1 MVQGSAVVCV
11 ERVCVRLCAKRE
23 RARSK
28 TILLR
33 KRLSYG
39 PRSASTMSKGI
50 KGGGG
55 ERKTA
60 CKTGFD
66 DGEYFL
72 VLFCEKKLFFFLCV
86 STKH

>member
-1 MVQGSAVVCV
+1 M
-11 ERVCVRLCAKRE
+11 CACACKE
-23 RARSK
+23 
-28 TILLR
+28 
-33 KRLSYG
+33 
-39 PRSASTMSKGI
+39 SASARYAYTAAQDLVIRPQNCKHNEQESKR
-50 KGGGG
+50 GGG

-60 CKTGFD
+60 CKRGKKRKTAGKTGFD